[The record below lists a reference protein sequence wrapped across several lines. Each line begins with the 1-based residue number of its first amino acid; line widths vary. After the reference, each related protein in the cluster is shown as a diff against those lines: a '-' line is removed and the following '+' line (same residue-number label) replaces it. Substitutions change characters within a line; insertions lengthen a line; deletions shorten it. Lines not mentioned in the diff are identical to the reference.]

1 MKKMELKQM
10 EEIEGGSCAPV
21 TAGLALGAAVVSTVF
36 PPAALLGWTL
46 VGSWFSQC
54 VH

>member
-10 EEIEGGSCAPV
+10 EEIEAGSCAPV